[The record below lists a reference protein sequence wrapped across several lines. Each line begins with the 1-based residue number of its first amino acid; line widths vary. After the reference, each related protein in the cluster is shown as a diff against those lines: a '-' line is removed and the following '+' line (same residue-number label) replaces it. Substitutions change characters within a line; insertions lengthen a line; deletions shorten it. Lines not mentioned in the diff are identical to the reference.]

1 MERPPPK
8 STLTDP
14 LFPYATL
21 FRSCRAG
28 TPALDQRA
36 ARHRGGRRDDADRAQ
51 AARAEP
57 GAGIAAAIAVDRG
70 GGGRDRGGR
79 LSVVDG
85 GRGAAD
91 PIVRR
96 SAAGAARDLDR
107 ARGADLAA
115 GDGGGANGVSWSG
128 GLTRGARCIIVAV

>member
-79 LSVVDG
+79 LYVVDG
-85 GRGAAD
+85 GRGAD
-91 PIVRR
+91 DSIVRR
-96 SAAGAARDLDR
+96 RAAGAARDSDR
-107 ARGADLAA
+107 ERGAALAA
-115 GDGGGANGVSWSG
+115 AIGGAAGRERV
-128 GLTRGARCIIVAV
+128 CQYV